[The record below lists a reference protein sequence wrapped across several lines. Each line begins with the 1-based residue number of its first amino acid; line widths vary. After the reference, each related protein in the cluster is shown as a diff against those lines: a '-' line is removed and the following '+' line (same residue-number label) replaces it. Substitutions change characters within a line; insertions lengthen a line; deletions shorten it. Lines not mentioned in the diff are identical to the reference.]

1 MNSACKATTQ
11 PRHLKFEIHSYQN
24 GQGKVDSALC
34 VHFCSSLGSMPIE
47 EVSRWAILQ
56 PAQKQ
61 RPIAVA
67 SGALFSQ
74 FYAISRNSN
83 GIDQ

>member
-1 MNSACKATTQ
+1 
-11 PRHLKFEIHSYQN
+11 
-24 GQGKVDSALC
+24 
-34 VHFCSSLGSMPIE
+34 MPIE